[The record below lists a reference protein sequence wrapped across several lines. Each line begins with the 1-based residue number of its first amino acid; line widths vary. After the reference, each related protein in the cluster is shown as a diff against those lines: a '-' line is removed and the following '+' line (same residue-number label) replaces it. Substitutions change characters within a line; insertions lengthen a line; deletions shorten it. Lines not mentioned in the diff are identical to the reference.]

1 MLDTIILRKKKGLDS
16 FNTNTD
22 EFRRYISTIR
32 SFNFLSL
39 CPIVK
44 SNIIIKIEKSIFKF
58 LIFI

>member
-1 MLDTIILRKKKGLDS
+1 MLDTIIRKKKGLDS

-22 EFRRYISTIR
+22 EFRKYISTIR

-39 CPIVK
+39 CLIVK